1 MSRIKQSFETILAEN
16 KTALIPF
23 ITAGDPHPDFTVSY
37 MHALVEGGA
46 DILELGVPFSDPMAD
61 GPVIQHSSERALK
74 HNVSLAD
81 VMAMVRTFRK
91 DNQTTPIILMGYCNP
106 IEIMGYD
113 KVAKEA
119 AESGVDGIL
128 TVDLPPEEA
137 VEFNT
142 KLNEADIDPVFLVA
156 PTSTEERIKT
166 ICSSATGFIYYV
178 ALKGVTGSSELDTTG
193 IKDKIDLIRKHTTI
207 PVGVGF
213 GIKDGATAAS
223 VSKVSDAV
231 VVGSALVSKM
241 EALKD
246 QPEKITDVVRSFMA
260 ELRTAIDQDI

>member
-1 MSRIKQSFETILAEN
+1 MSRIKQTFEKLALDN

-23 ITAGDPHPDFTVSY
+23 ITAGDPHPGYTVSF

-81 VMAMVRTFRK
+81 VMAMVQEFRN
-91 DNQTTPIILMGYCNP
+91 DNQTTPVILMGYCNP

-113 KVAKEA
+113 KVAKESA
-119 AESGVDGIL
+119 KASIDGIL

-137 VEFNT
+137 VSFNT
-142 KLNEADIDPVFLVA
+142 QLSFSGVDPVFLIA

-166 ICSSATGFIYYV
+166 ICSSATGFVYYV
-178 ALKGVTGSSELDTTG
+178 ALKGVTGSSELDTSS
-193 IKDKIDLIRKHTTI
+193 IKSKLDLIRKHTDI

-213 GIKDGATAAS
+213 GIKDGKTAAN
-223 VSKVSDAV
+223 VAKVSDAV

-241 EALKD
+241 EALVE
-246 QPEKITDVVRSFMA
+246 QPEKIADEVRCFMA
-260 ELRTAIDQDI
+260 ELRSAIDK

>member
-1 MSRIKQSFETILAEN
+1 MSRIKQTFEKLAADH

-23 ITAGDPHPDFTVSY
+23 ITAGDPHPDHTVSF

-81 VMAMVRTFRK
+81 VMDMVQEFRK
-91 DNQTTPIILMGYCNP
+91 ENQATPVILMGYCNP

-113 KVAKEA
+113 KVVKRA
-119 AESGVDGIL
+119 AEVGVDGFL

-137 VEFNT
+137 VSFNEQ
-142 KLNEADIDPVFLVA
+142 LQSANIDPVFLIA
-156 PTSTEERIKT
+156 PTSTEERVEK
-166 ICSSATGFIYYV
+166 ICRSATGFVYYV

-193 IKDKIDLIRKHTTI
+193 IKEKIDLIRKHTDL

-213 GIKDGATAAS
+213 GIKDGETAAN
-223 VSKVSDAV
+223 VAKVSSAV

-241 EALKD
+241 EALKE
-246 QPEKITDVVRSFMA
+246 QPEKIADEIRRFMA
-260 ELRTAIDQDI
+260 ELQSAIDSAI